1 MAVQLRRLP
10 DSCGGIHVK
19 RIIMVVTFLVA
30 AMGIFAQDITLPR
43 PGDKSGV
50 DLLRAI
56 QNRRVARAFVK
67 RDVPVADLSTMLWAG
82 LGPRGVDAISSA
94 TTSGRTISFSGDNP
108 YINIY
113 VLNDK
118 GTYRYL
124 PDKNTLKFIG
134 GTDMRDAVSRAAV
147 PDAAV
152 MLLFTADTALTPSF
166 LKGNPALFLQMA
178 HATAGF
184 SAQNIALTAS
194 TFRMAAIV
202 QYTLAAA
209 EAVKAAALGKDEV
222 PLFIMQVGYTE

>member
-1 MAVQLRRLP
+1 
-10 DSCGGIHVK
+10 VK

>member
-1 MAVQLRRLP
+1 M
-10 DSCGGIHVK
+10 SMK
-19 RIIMVVTFLVA
+19 RIILAVVFFILALGV
-30 AMGIFAQDITLPR
+30 FAQDITLPR

-67 RDVPVADLSTMLWAG
+67 KEVTLADLSTMLWAG
-82 LGPRGVDAISSA
+82 LGPRGVDAVSSA
-94 TTSGRTISFSGDNP
+94 TTSGRTISFSGDNS

-113 VLNDK
+113 VLTDK

-134 GTDMRDAVSRAAV
+134 GTDMRAVVSRAAV
-147 PDAAV
+147 PDAAL
-152 MLLFTADTALTPSF
+152 MFLFTADTALTPTF
-166 LKGNPALFLQMA
+166 LKSNPVVFLQMA

-194 TFRMAAIV
+194 TLRMAAIV
-202 QYTLAAA
+202 QYTLTAA